1 MTWVINKLPQNIL
14 LLYFTILFYS
24 TSLHTS
30 PETNTSA
37 THTPET
43 NTSAIGEEVPEFVR
57 RRGKIAR
64 KLCKDQG
71 LWSQRWYSRVI
82 KWDRHLSQSRNT
94 YSWSSRL
101 RTFHGSDWLF
111 LQRMSFIKAA
121 SNTVSV
127 LAGRTGTR
135 TFPGKVFARW
145 HDGVNNALFHISSEN
160 LEKI

>member
-1 MTWVINKLPQNIL
+1 MLVERAVVPQFAYKISRWPPQQQIANELDRLQQKMTSIL
-14 LLYFTILFYS
+14 LCE
-24 TSLHTS
+24 
-30 PETNTSA
+30 PM
-37 THTPET
+37 
-43 NTSAIGEEVPEFVR
+43 AIGEEVPEFVR

-101 RTFHGSDWLF
+101 RTFHGSDWLI